1 MPRHLVTGTV
11 GLTFINNHLSAWKA
25 AVLQAERLKA
35 PTSIPSRGNEFLC
48 SPKRLYRLWNPPSHV
63 ISGFLAPSPGLR
75 QTARWSN
82 RLPYTLPSLKMSG
95 AVPPLQYKPPWHKS
109 TLISRLH
116 SPLSTNNLDIPEWTI
131 SPRPALPCPAPPRPP
146 PSIQYMRCLP
156 TPSKG
161 ISHFTAMQQCKY
173 VRWGTK

>member
-11 GLTFINNHLSAWKA
+11 GLTFINNNLSAWKA

-63 ISGFLAPSPGLR
+63 FNGFLAPSPGLR

-109 TLISRLH
+109 TLISRLQ
-116 SPLSTNNLDIPEWTI
+116 SPFSANNLDIPEWAI
-131 SPRPALPCPAPPRPP
+131 STRPP

-156 TPSKG
+156 TPISLRCSNANTSDGAQSK
-161 ISHFTAMQQCKY
+161 SPEDPCL
-173 VRWGTK
+173 